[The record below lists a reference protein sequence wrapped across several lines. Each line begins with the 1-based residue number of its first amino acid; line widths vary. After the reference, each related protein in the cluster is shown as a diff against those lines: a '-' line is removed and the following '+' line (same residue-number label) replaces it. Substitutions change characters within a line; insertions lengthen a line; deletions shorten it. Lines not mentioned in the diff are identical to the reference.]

1 MDAPAPHELFVSS
14 AERAPL
20 SGRGFWP
27 TPLRPDFI
35 IRPAVLDLLPGS
47 VEIAAGGVQRLP
59 GPPISQDAYL
69 RCCCCALHRSELRIE
84 NPGDLVAGAFQMHAR
99 GAVRSPGES
108 GGDRSAQRAQ
118 FGAVERLLVSAG
130 SEYRHGE
137 PGRQPDGERN
147 GGSIEL
153 RIHQVEIVAL
163 QLPPVGVD
171 GRLRVF
177 DLAPDA

>member
-84 NPGDLVAGAFQMHAR
+84 NPGDLVAGAFQMHVRGAVRGAGESGGGGGVPCGRGPLSGCWAVGGRGVGAR
-99 GAVRSPGES
+99 GAV
-108 GGDRSAQRAQ
+108 GGVPPPLG
-118 FGAVERLLVSAG
+118 GARKTPA
-130 SEYRHGE
+130 
-137 PGRQPDGERN
+137 PPA
-147 GGSIEL
+147 
-153 RIHQVEIVAL
+153 AL
-163 QLPPVGVD
+163 
-171 GRLRVF
+171 
-177 DLAPDA
+177 A